1 MMAESCVPGHPE
13 PSPTTGRTNRPNP
26 SHAYNIQE
34 DRNTTIHNQGSNIQ
48 TVAAEA
54 VIVFGGTPEWC
65 SRQRQASGSMPR
77 HCRSVSAGVR
87 RCAEVALRPS
97 ADVRQS
103 AEALPQH
110 VGRSSAV
117 RRSAISGGG
126 MSSAVRR
133 SAISGGGMSSAVR
146 RSAIS
151 GGGTS
156 SAVRRSAIS
165 GGGMSSAVRR
175 SGISGGDDVTQLRR
189 RVCRLNHSRGVAS
202 YTRNADEQ
210 TEQIALLF

>member
-1 MMAESCVPGHPE
+1 MKMMAENPVPGHPE

-34 DRNTTIHNQGSNIQ
+34 DRNTTMHYQGSNIQ

-54 VIVFGGTPEWC
+54 VIVFGGAPEWC

-77 HCRSVSAGVR
+77 HCRSMSAGVR

-97 ADVRQS
+97 AGVRRC
-103 AEALPQH
+103 AEVSPQH
-110 VGRSSAV
+110 VGRCSAV
-117 RRSAISGGG
+117 RRSDISGGG

-133 SAISGGGMSSAVR
+133 SAISGGGRSSAVR

-156 SAVRRSAIS
+156 SAE
-165 GGGMSSAVRR
+165 RR
-175 SGISGGDDVTQLRR
+175 SGITAVGRCPAERR
-189 RVCRLNHSRGVAS
+189 GAVAVCR
-202 YTRNADEQ
+202 
-210 TEQIALLF
+210 ILLCGDRMMPLRCPLPLPCRRSTPLPS